1 MSNTGLILT
10 SWVDAASIEFVDIAN
25 KKYVDLKDMP
35 DHMQFFKID
44 NTEFIYS
51 PDTNKC
57 YRKVRLIPYY
67 GNEGFYY
74 HAIKK
79 YEVFEPYC
87 HADRDKDDRHHF
99 TTDDIVLC
107 DL

>member
-1 MSNTGLILT
+1 MSNTGLIFT
-10 SWVDAASIEFVDIAN
+10 SWVDANSIEFVDIAN

-67 GNEGFYY
+67 GNEGIYY

-99 TTDDIVLC
+99 TTNDIVLC